1 MIHTF
6 SDASTVGRVGGFE
19 QRFRVRGDTKSRALL
34 KPFSFRL
41 FVNHF
46 LIITDRDGAVDA
58 LR

>member
-1 MIHTF
+1 MLPR
-6 SDASTVGRVGGFE
+6 SEELEDLNS
-19 QRFRVRGDTKSRALL
+19 DTKSRALL